1 MMGEC
6 RVAAGA
12 RPSAVWAMLFAMASA
27 VSGYPRRQGAR
38 PEEVNQ
44 TSDSQRQGPS
54 DYLDNY
60 QIPGEASVSTEEEQ
74 CEEVEAVEYEGD
86 ITRTVKA

>member
-1 MMGEC
+1 MRGQAQFGPC
-6 RVAAGA
+6 SLLWPVQCPGILGVRVQD
-12 RPSAVWAMLFAMASA
+12 RKK
-27 VSGYPRRQGAR
+27 
-38 PEEVNQ
+38 EVNQ

-86 ITRTVKA
+86 ITRTVRA